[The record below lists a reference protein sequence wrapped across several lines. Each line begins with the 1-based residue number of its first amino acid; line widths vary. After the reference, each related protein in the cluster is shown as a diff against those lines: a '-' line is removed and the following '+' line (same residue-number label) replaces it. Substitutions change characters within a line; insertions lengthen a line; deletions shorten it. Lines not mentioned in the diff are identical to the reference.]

1 MEREGEITDMKGPC
15 KMTLA
20 NFAAKSIITFSS
32 PDMGGM
38 GELQRNQTIYPHPHP
53 TKESKYI
60 DK

>member
-1 MEREGEITDMKGPC
+1 
-15 KMTLA
+15 MTLA